1 MALLIELIRTR
12 FDSMKTLF
20 SRFHL
25 HFEHSDGRL
34 LLLLTL
40 YIRSWTVLIVMNPL
54 FDTPNDETSVL
65 LAIPMIN
72 LCENCYRL

>member
-12 FDSMKTLF
+12 FDSTKTSF
-20 SRFHL
+20 SGFCLRFNKIM
-25 HFEHSDGRL
+25 DMI
-34 LLLLTL
+34 LLLTL
-40 YIRSWTVLIVMNPL
+40 HIRLWTVLIVMNPL